1 LEITTATTEDIPE
14 LCGLLTILFT
24 QEEEFKPDFE
34 KQAKGLEKIIANPDA
49 GCILKAVADG
59 RVIGMVNLLFTIST
73 FTGGRV
79 CILEDMVVTPE
90 YRGTGTG
97 AKILEAAKDKVTE
110 MGCSR
115 ITLLTDGSN
124 VRAQKFYKQ
133 HGFSQS
139 DMVAM
144 RYFADK

>member
-1 LEITTATTEDIPE
+1 LKISTATLSDVPE
-14 LCGLLTILFT
+14 LCGLLSILFT
-24 QEEEFKPDFE
+24 QEEEFKPDFQ
-34 KQAKGLEKIIANPDA
+34 KQAEGLNKIIENPET
-49 GCILKAVADG
+49 GCILKAEADG
-59 RVIGMVNLLFTIST
+59 RIIGMVNLLFTIST

-79 CILEDMVVTPE
+79 CILEDMVVLPE
-90 YRGTGTG
+90 QRGTGTG
-97 AKILEAAKDKVTE
+97 AKILEAAKDKVKE

-133 HGFSQS
+133 HEFERS

-144 RYFADK
+144 RYFV

>member
-1 LEITTATTEDIPE
+1 LKITTATIKDVPE

-24 QEEEFKPDFE
+24 QEEEFRPDLQ
-34 KQAKGLEKIIANPDA
+34 KQAEGLKKIIETPDA
-49 GCILKAVADG
+49 GCILKAEANG
-59 RVIGMVNLLFTIST
+59 RIIGMVNLLFTIST

-79 CILEDMVVTPE
+79 CILEDMVVLPE
-90 YRGTGTG
+90 HRGSGTG
-97 AKILEAAKDKVTE
+97 AKILEAAKDKVRE

-124 VRAQKFYKQ
+124 VRAQKFYKK
-133 HGFSQS
+133 HEFVHS

-144 RYFADK
+144 RYFV

>member
-1 LEITTATTEDIPE
+1 MEITTATINDIPE

-34 KQAKGLEKIIANPDA
+34 KQAAGLRNIIENPEA
-49 GCILKAVADG
+49 GCIMKAVANG
-59 RVIGMVNLLFTIST
+59 RIIGMVNLLFTVST

-79 CILEDMVVTPE
+79 CILEDMVVLPE
-90 YRGTGTG
+90 QRGTGTG
-97 AKILEAAKDKVTE
+97 AKILEAAKTKVKE
-110 MGCSR
+110 MGCKR

-133 HGFSQS
+133 HGFEKS

-144 RYFADK
+144 RYFF